1 MLAEYTKRYLDDLTR
16 AGSSAHT
23 VDAYAADLREFLLH
37 VLDIG
42 AVRAEEHDQECALA
56 GEGGKANGLPA
67 DGVGQGKVG
76 R

>member
-1 MLAEYTKRYLDDLTR
+1 MRYLDGETLP
-16 AGSSAHT
+16 
-23 VDAYAADLREFLLH
+23 H

-42 AVRAEEHDQECALA
+42 TVRSEEHDQECALA

-67 DGVGQGKVG
+67 DGVGQGKIG